1 MSSSHPAFQS
11 NYKSSPILATPIMA
25 DQSIKLY
32 SILTKAKAPL
42 SSVRVQVEVY
52 GMYALPEAWLQA
64 EGDYDYTVSF
74 CGVKFSGG
82 RIAKREPT
90 EEELKAAEQGK
101 KKQPPPARGKPVEP
115 SAEELAALE
124 RERKLKEEVEAKRK
138 AEWEALTEDERYYK
152 TMEDIHQHGFLLWEL
167 EKEGDERKF
176 KTAIQEKEHTGE
188 ELMTLEERIEDEGK
202 LMLEFSKTPPSVDDD
217 PKKKVKAKPGEEI
230 KPIFAQ
236 AWVDMS
242 FFRSPAAQETTFRIQ
257 LQDPEASAELP
268 VFNNIRSYI
277 FLRVHL
283 DPPLTPSLPD
293 TPFTSLTNLIP
304 QRQPL
309 PELPAS
315 LDASQDFRRLVK
327 FESKDIASEYDE
339 KFRESHDQDVR
350 RFAVSQQKEMRE
362 RRKQDYLFEMN
373 QSGKAHDLKEKLKKS
388 VVRIAREKFRKE
400 ESLKGA
406 SANLG
411 GRFNSEL
418 YAYLAEQI
426 NVCVDEFIGE
436 KREELHEDLT
446 VTRDLMTRE
455 KEQLLSQTMK
465 ETQDERLMRLVGECE
480 LVGDVKLAEQY
491 MQQRACLQE
500 SSEVV
505 WLDYARFCLRHGDIT
520 RAEECL
526 KEVLSLSGSEVTV
539 EHLVLFAS
547 LLLQRGRHE
556 EAKYYLHEAL
566 NKDFYHIPANLI
578 TSLLYSILGQD
589 SLCKKYA
596 AIAKRLTLRHLG
608 LLPPRKG
615 IRTEPNASIQHHRFR
630 VLTAQGEYT
639 SVLTQDQVDDLYYSM
654 FDYFLGEKLLHL
666 AFISAD
672 FIAAKETSIAK
683 FNFNMATIHYWKGEY
698 EACSEI
704 LGKLLEFEPKHEHG
718 WILRGH
724 SQFHLGNHYDAEE
737 CYLKALRSAPKAGRK
752 DTRSALSM
760 SVDYSVHQRL
770 GQIYLKRRSWKDAK
784 QVFQRCCEE
793 NPTAFAW
800 QGLGYACL
808 RLEFYGE
815 AEDALNQ
822 ANMLDDKN
830 PTTWLYLGLLCLHTT
845 DIPPGR
851 YVQAKECL
859 SHALKFGAND
869 PDLWLE
875 VANLHIEKFF
885 LEGAEPHVSK
895 EDISEALQYYQL
907 STQMFS
913 TQEKP
918 VGDMVDKIVK
928 TFEGLKSGADP
939 ALMQA
944 IKDKK
949 AMVLQTCHLQETES

>member
-1 MSSSHPAFQS
+1 
-11 NYKSSPILATPIMA
+11 MA

-32 SILTKAKAPL
+32 SILTKSKAPL
-42 SSVRVQVEVY
+42 SSVTVQVEVY
-52 GMYALPEAWLQA
+52 GLYALPEAWLQG
-64 EGDYDYTVSF
+64 ESDYDYSLSV

-101 KKQPPPARGKPVEP
+101 KKQPPPVKGKPVEP

-124 RERKLKEEVEAKRK
+124 RDRKQKEEAEARRK

-152 TMEDIHQHGFLLWEL
+152 TMEDIHQHGFLLWEQ
-167 EKEGDERKF
+167 EKEGDGRKF
-176 KTAIQEKEHTGE
+176 KTATMEKEHTGE
-188 ELMTLEERIEDEGK
+188 DLMTLEEEIEDSGRLK
-202 LMLEFSKTPPSVDDD
+202 LEFSKMPPAAEDD
-217 PKKKVKAKPGEEI
+217 PKKKAKAKPGEEI
-230 KPIFAQ
+230 KPVFAY

-242 FFRSPAAQETTFRIQ
+242 FFRAPAAQETTFRIQ
-257 LQDPEASAELP
+257 LLDPESSPDPA
-268 VFNNIRSYI
+268 VFNPIRSYVY
-277 FLRVHL
+277 FRVRL
-283 DPPLTPSLPD
+283 DPPLTPSLPE
-293 TPFTSLTNLIP
+293 TPFPSLSELIP
-304 QRQPL
+304 RREPL
-309 PELPAS
+309 PAFSPS
-315 LDASQDFRRLVK
+315 LEASQDFRKLVK
-327 FESKDIASEYDE
+327 LESKVIASEYDE

-362 RRKQDYLFEMN
+362 RRKQDYLYEMN
-373 QSGKAHDLKEKLKKS
+373 LLGKAHDLKEKLKKS
-388 VVRIAREKFRKE
+388 VVRIAREKHRKE
-400 ESLKGA
+400 ESLKGT
-406 SANLG
+406 SLSQG
-411 GRFNSEL
+411 GRFDSEL
-418 YAYLAEQI
+418 YAYLTEQI

-446 VTRDLMTRE
+446 VTKDLMTRE
-455 KEQLLSQTMK
+455 KEQLQSLTMK
-465 ETQDERLMRLVGECE
+465 ETQDERMMRLVGECE

-491 MQQRACLQE
+491 MQQRVCLQE
-500 SSEVV
+500 QSASV

-520 RAEECL
+520 RGEECL
-526 KEVLSLSGSEVTV
+526 KEVFALSGSDVTV

-547 LLLQRGRHE
+547 LLLQRGRHQ
-556 EAKYYLHEAL
+556 EAKGYLHEAL
-566 NKDFYHIPANLI
+566 SKDFYHIPANLI
-578 TSLLYSILGQD
+578 TSLLYSILGQE

-615 IRTEPNASIQHHRFR
+615 VKTEPNPSLQHARFR

-639 SVLTQDQVDDLYYSM
+639 SALTQDQVDDLYYVM

-666 AFISAD
+666 ALISAD
-672 FIAAKETSIAK
+672 LIAAKETSIAK

-704 LGKLLEFEPKHEHG
+704 LGKLLEFEPKHEQG

-752 DTRSALSM
+752 DTRSALM
-760 SVDYSVHQRL
+760 LAVDYSVHQRL

-793 NPTAFAW
+793 NPTSFAW

-851 YVQAKECL
+851 YIQAKECL
-859 SHALKFGAND
+859 LHALKYGAND

-875 VANLHIEKFF
+875 VGNLHVEKFF
-885 LEGAEPHVSK
+885 LEGAVPYVSPG
-895 EDISEALQYYQL
+895 DISEALHYYQL

-913 TQEKP
+913 SQVKP
-918 VGDMVDKIVK
+918 VGDMADKIVK
-928 TFEGLKSGADP
+928 TFEGLKTGGERLA
-939 ALMQA
+939 QA
-944 IKDKK
+944 VEEKK
-949 AMVLQTCHLQETES
+949 ALVLQTCHLQELDS